1 MVRTRSQL
9 ENLSKDELIGE
20 VLSLENFKNGINAK
34 FSELNDRF
42 NDFQEKYEMVN
53 FIMAD

>member
-9 ENLSKDELIGE
+9 EKLQKDELIDK
-20 VLSLENFKNGINAK
+20 VLSLEKFKNDVNAK

-42 NDFQEKYEMVN
+42 NDFQAK
-53 FIMAD
+53 